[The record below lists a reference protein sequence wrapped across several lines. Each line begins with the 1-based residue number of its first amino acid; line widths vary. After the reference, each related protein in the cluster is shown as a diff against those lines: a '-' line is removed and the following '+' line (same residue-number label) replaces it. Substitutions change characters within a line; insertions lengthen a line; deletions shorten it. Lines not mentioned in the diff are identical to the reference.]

1 MVVFVKDISPV
12 MDTGDL
18 WGWIFNMD
26 LRTKWLQQL
35 LSLKENEHLEFKEAK
50 NRFDFEELVKYC
62 AALANEGGAKVVLGV
77 SDRVPRKVV
86 GSAAFSSIERTKAG
100 LIERL
105 RLRID
110 VEEIPHPDG
119 RILVFHI
126 PSRPLGMPVSY
137 KGAYWMRGGEDLVPM
152 TVDQI
157 RRILEEAAPDY
168 SAETCPG
175 ASLADLE
182 QPAIEDFRKRWMKK
196 SKNDALQNLTEVQL
210 LTDAELIVDKQVSYA
225 ALILFGSRKAL
236 GKLLP
241 QAEIIFE
248 YRSTETTGPAQ
259 QRLEYRQGFF
269 GIYDALWNTI
279 NLRNDLQHF

>member
-1 MVVFVKDISPV
+1 
-12 MDTGDL
+12 
-18 WGWIFNMD
+18 MD

-35 LSLKENEHLEFKEAK
+35 LSSKENEHLEFKEAK

-62 AALANEGGAKVVLGV
+62 AALANEGGGKVVLGV

-126 PSRPLGMPVSY
+126 PSRPLGMPVAY
-137 KGAYWMRGGEDLVPM
+137 KGAYWMRGGEDLIPM

-168 SAETCPG
+168 SAEICPG

-210 LTDAELIVDKQVSYA
+210 LADAELIVDKQVSYA
-225 ALILFGSRKAL
+225 A
-236 GKLLP
+236 
-241 QAEIIFE
+241 
-248 YRSTETTGPAQ
+248 
-259 QRLEYRQGFF
+259 
-269 GIYDALWNTI
+269 
-279 NLRNDLQHF
+279 